1 MKFSTAFFALV
12 PLVAA
17 LPAVHNTEASNTTAV
32 ISARIQGNV
41 FVCVNAGFNIPCDVF
56 HGSSGQC
63 VNFPSSFNDNI
74 SAVGP
79 DSDQDCF
86 FFMQVFVKQPND
98 AGCSG
103 ASLGPIRNPGIANL
117 NVPPTVPFNDH
128 ISSFRC
134 FFG

>member
-17 LPAVHNTEASNTTAV
+17 LPAVNNTEASNTTAV

-86 FFMQVFVKQPND
+86 FFID